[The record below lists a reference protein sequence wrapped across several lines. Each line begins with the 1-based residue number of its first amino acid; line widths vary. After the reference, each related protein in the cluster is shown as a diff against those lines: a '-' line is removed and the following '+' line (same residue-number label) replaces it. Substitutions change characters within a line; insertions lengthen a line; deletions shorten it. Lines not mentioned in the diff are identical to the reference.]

1 MNSPEVESSRKGRL
15 LAACSNSNELKCYCR
30 AKLQLLVAC
39 AAAAAVNEPVGEL
52 AESPFLLVATADGN
66 EAERQHR
73 QRA

>member
-1 MNSPEVESSRKGRL
+1 MV
-15 LAACSNSNELKCYCR
+15 LAAWSNPTELQRYCR

-39 AAAAAVNEPVGEL
+39 AAAAAAAAVNTPVGEL
-52 AESPFLLVATADGN
+52 AESPFLFVATADGS